1 MADAPRLLWIDDE
14 VDLLRPHVMFLEEK
28 GYDVSTVSNGA
39 DAIDLVREEP
49 FSLVFLDEQMPGMD
63 GMETLVELKE
73 TRPEVPVVM
82 VTKSEEEDLMEKAL
96 GRQISDYLT
105 KPVNPSQILL
115 TCKRVLER
123 TRLQQESQS
132 EQYLQS
138 FGKIDRTI
146 SETNTAEAW
155 RSLYQRLVNY
165 DLSLTGDEG
174 ARQIFDDQF
183 KKANRRFGE
192 FIEATYPDWIADLDR
207 PRRHSDRPLLSH
219 EVLPEHVFPKLGEQP
234 VVFFVVDCMRYDQW
248 LQFEALL
255 RPHFQIE
262 TDFHYSILPTATPY
276 SRNAIFSGLLP
287 LDLDERFPNLQTKA
301 EEEEHSRNQY
311 EEALLHDFMERRGL
325 DDRSMRYDKLIATE
339 DGRNFANQAQNLTQ
353 HDLSAVV
360 VNFVDIL
367 AHSRS
372 DSDVLKELAPDE
384 AAYRSLTRTW
394 FEHSWL
400 LDALQKLSE
409 RDCTIVLT
417 SDHGAVLSLRSSK
430 VIGDR
435 ETSTALRYKHGR
447 NLQCEEEEAIYV
459 RDPETYGLPA
469 PAMNTNY
476 ILAKE
481 DFYFVYP
488 TNFHHY
494 ERLYRDTFQHGGASL
509 EEMILP
515 VATLTPKGS

>member
-1 MADAPRLLWIDDE
+1 MADAPRLLWVDDE
-14 VDLLRPHVMFLEEK
+14 VDLLRPHVMFLEDK
-28 GYDVSTVSNGA
+28 GYTVETVSNGA
-39 DAIDLVREEP
+39 DAVSLVREKP
-49 FSLVFLDEQMPGMD
+49 FSLIFLDEQMPGMGGLD
-63 GMETLVELKE
+63 TLVELKE
-73 TRPEVPVVM
+73 VRPEVPVVM

-146 SETNTAEAW
+146 SETTTAEEW
-155 RSLYQRLVNY
+155 RTLYQRLVNY

-183 KKANRRFGE
+183 KKANRRFGSFVE
-192 FIEATYPDWIADLDR
+192 EQYPEWIANAGR
-207 PRRHSDRPLLSH
+207 APEHTGRPLLSH
-219 EVLPEHVFPKLGEQP
+219 EVLPKHVFPRLGERP
-234 VVFFVVDCMRYDQW
+234 VVFFVIDCMRYDQW
-248 LQFEALL
+248 LAFEDLL
-255 RPHFQIE
+255 RPHFQVE

-276 SRNAIFSGLLP
+276 SRNAIFSGMLP
-287 LDLDERFPNLQTKA
+287 LDLDERFPNLQSKA

-311 EEALLHDFMERRGL
+311 EEALLHDFMERRGV
-325 DDRSMRYDKLIATE
+325 DDMRMRYDKLIATE
-339 DGRNFANQAQNLTQ
+339 DGRSFADQAQNLTQ

-372 DSDVLKELAPDE
+372 DSDVLKELAPDV

-400 LDALQKLSE
+400 LDALKTLSE
-409 RDCTIVLT
+409 RDCTVVLT

-447 NLQCEEEEAIYV
+447 NLQCNEEEAIYV

-515 VATLTPKGS
+515 VATLTPKE